1 MIKHMKEAWS
11 SGSVRE
17 SCLIT
22 LDHAGFSLKVLVG
35 VRDRSSVGVSAGE
48 EVKIQ

>member
-1 MIKHMKEAWS
+1 MVQFERAVS
-11 SGSVRE
+11 SL
-17 SCLIT
+17 LIMQVF
-22 LDHAGFSLKVLVG
+22 LLKVLVG